1 MTKPRDNAAKLCFEA
16 TGLASNAIIG
26 RGRNRRM
33 RSMMSAI
40 IRPLHVFSG
49 PCLMLN

>member
-1 MTKPRDNAAKLCFEA
+1 MTKPRDNPAKLCFEA

-26 RGRNRRM
+26 GCRSRRM
-33 RSMMSAI
+33 RSMVSAN